1 MFVRFFSQT
10 FYFSQVANLEGR
22 IKQLEQE
29 LLDSRD
35 GAEDKSL
42 PVGKLQVQVKTLELL
57 FFFHF

>member
-1 MFVRFFSQT
+1 M
-10 FYFSQVANLEGR
+10 ANLEGR